1 MASAPHMPPPPPA
14 GLNHSEHV
22 EAAPPMRLQGSH
34 ATGEVA
40 SDGKSLLDPRPS
52 HVMKASSRSSSDR
65 AERMWC
71 PAELSASSVA
81 GLHQPEHKRFMGAPA
96 LALQPTPSL
105 WIQHTTDAPA
115 SAAPLSSFSTPC
127 SLLGEGVGDGG
138 ENHSSISSR
147 RSSHSASHTSSHY
160 LIAIQRDLEAIVRLQ
175 QQQLQERGVS
185 LPSEAST
192 TESVPRARIG
202 AEQTPAAASAISTHQ
217 HFTASVDKANSV
229 MHLESIERAKQTWL
243 EGEVTTHASLRQ
255 QQPQQ
260 ALSHSRHAHLAVG
273 SAGAHNTNACGA
285 AQQLSLG
292 PWQLSSQGTSGTLL
306 SLPPHEVSGLSISA
320 GTGVSVTHHQPQ
332 QQQQQQPQ
340 PPPPPPSSSP
350 IPASLVEY
358 QRYLM
363 QLEHQQRQHREVL
376 RRHRKQRKEMMAAAQ
391 RKATLISVPVSTATP
406 PRQRTGVGVA
416 MGDRRD
422 RSPPLAMMM
431 QAMRQRRGD
440 GRGID
445 GVDTWYGDT
454 SSSATST
461 AASSAKRQRS
471 LNSQKRRHQVTASP
485 TAAAAPSRDRSGD
498 RRASRSRSL
507 RAEGA
512 GLLAAAPAGVPAV
525 ALIDAS
531 TRSSYRRSTPQ
542 LGQRRGADAR
552 NSTANSS
559 SRRPHPH
566 QWLTAGAKKGDGQ
579 RLAPKASPLIVDSP
593 SRPVPPAPGPTDAA
607 LLPAYTD
614 AAMPT
619 GPQSSPVE
627 AFADALLMDASGT
640 VPTGGGG
647 GVSSVGPL
655 PAPAPPPLMAMHGAA
670 GTAVTAVGGRAAKPS
685 PIIFSIA
692 SSGAVVTHPGHV
704 GDALR
709 SEVEVAPAAEQTA
722 RYHRSREHQRA
733 MGSKSS
739 PTTMTTTTPASSAG
753 SSPSRER
760 GMLAVRAEGGA
771 RTRRG
776 NGSADPGV
784 TSPAYSRHR
793 QLSHIAEPI
802 FLQSDNN
809 FHWRVARRRSRG
821 VATTIAAAEV
831 PHSHPDGQRR
841 HRYHLDRH
849 YRSMEG
855 ISSTIP
861 EHGTGT
867 PRSSRYRYNSS
878 STARQPKQLRRSP
891 RHPRRNACGADARGD
906 RHSWG
911 IKHPV
916 DTSGQRAVSPGGG
929 SEAHRHVTGRGGSR
943 DAAAT
948 AGAASNDSP
957 AGRGA
962 VSRRAHLRPL
972 PSSRSAAAVWQD
984 VKLMWAPAPTAHAPF
999 AAAYHY
1005 HPHPCPPTSR
1015 GQPQRSSSA
1024 FAVTNDSNARV
1035 NSADGASA
1043 AAMRETGASR
1053 APARGGIA
1061 APSAPSPLSAA
1072 ISHTTER
1079 KASASAPLLCMTDS
1093 LIGAALRDVLQV
1105 CRARQR
1111 EVARE
1116 VTRRRYQLPPTGVV
1130 GAASSAIVL

>member
-22 EAAPPMRLQGSH
+22 EAAPPMRLQVSH
-34 ATGEVA
+34 ATSEIA
-40 SDGKSLLDPRPS
+40 SDAKSLLDPRPS
-52 HVMKASSRSSSDR
+52 HVMNASSRSSSDR
-65 AERMWC
+65 AERMWH
-71 PAELSASSVA
+71 PAEVSASRVA
-81 GLHQPEHKRFMGAPA
+81 ELYQPEHKRFMGAPA
-96 LALQPTPSL
+96 LALQPPPPL
-105 WIQHTTDAPA
+105 WMQHSTDAPA
-115 SAAPLSSFSTPC
+115 SAAPLSSSSTSS

-147 RSSHSASHTSSHY
+147 RSSDSASHTSSHY
-160 LIAIQRDLEAIVRLQ
+160 LIAIQRDLEAIVLLQ
-175 QQQLQERGVS
+175 QQQLQERRVP

-192 TESVPRARIG
+192 TESVPKAWIG
-202 AEQTPAAASAISTHQ
+202 AEQTPAVASAISTHH
-217 HFTASVDKANSV
+217 HFTASVDKADSA

-273 SAGAHNTNACGA
+273 SAGAHNANASGA
-285 AQQLSLG
+285 APHLSLG
-292 PWQLSSQGTSGTLL
+292 PWQPSSQGTSDTLL

-320 GTGVSVTHHQPQ
+320 GTGVSVTHHQP

-376 RRHRKQRKEMMAAAQ
+376 RRHRKQRKEMMVAAQ
-391 RKATLISVPVSTATP
+391 RKTTLISVPLSTTTP

-440 GRGID
+440 GRGIS

-471 LNSQKRRHQVTASP
+471 LHSQKRRHPVTPSP
-485 TAAAAPSRDRSGD
+485 TAAAAPSRDRSGG

-507 RAEGA
+507 SAEGA

-552 NSTANSS
+552 NSATNSS
-559 SRRPHPH
+559 SRRPNSH
-566 QWLTAGAKKGDGQ
+566 QRSTAAAKRGDGQ

-614 AAMPT
+614 AAIPT

-640 VPTGGGG
+640 VRTGGG

-670 GTAVTAVGGRAAKPS
+670 GTAVTAVGGRAAKPP

-709 SEVEVAPAAEQTA
+709 SEAEVAPAADQTA
-722 RYHRSREHQRA
+722 RYHRSRDHQRT
-733 MGSKSS
+733 MRSKSS
-739 PTTMTTTTPASSAG
+739 PTTMTTTTPASSPG

-760 GMLAVRAEGGA
+760 GMLAVRTEGGA
-771 RTRRG
+771 RSRTG

-793 QLSHIAEPI
+793 QRSHIAEPI
-802 FLQSDNN
+802 FLQSDNG

-821 VATTIAAAEV
+821 VAATIAAADV
-831 PHSHPDGQRR
+831 PHSQPDGQRR
-841 HRYHLDRH
+841 HRYHLHRH
-849 YRSMEG
+849 HRSMEG

-891 RHPRRNACGADARGD
+891 RHPRRNAGGADARGD
-906 RHSWG
+906 RHGRG

-916 DTSGQRAVSPGGG
+916 DTSGQRVVSPGDG
-929 SEAHRHVTGRGGSR
+929 SEAHRHVTDRGGSQ
-943 DAAAT
+943 DATAT

-962 VSRRAHLRPL
+962 VSRRAHPRPL
-972 PSSRSAAAVWQD
+972 PPSRSAAAVWQD
-984 VKLMWAPAPTAHAPF
+984 VKLMWAPAPAAHAPF
-999 AAAYHY
+999 AAAYRY
-1005 HPHPCPPTSR
+1005 HPHSYPPTSR

-1024 FAVTNDSNARV
+1024 FAGTNASNARV
-1035 NSADGASA
+1035 HSADGASA

-1053 APARGGIA
+1053 APARGGGA

-1093 LIGAALRDVLQV
+1093 LIGAALRDVLPV

-1130 GAASSAIVL
+1130 GVAYSAIVL